1 MTGCRYSLPCP
12 WMPSNSSYP
21 GGGTAAQ
28 QSISLINA
36 LLVWIMTRIEGHQYE
51 GNVLPSGEAWSGSV
65 LN

>member
-1 MTGCRYSLPCP
+1 
-12 WMPSNSSYP
+12 MPSNSSYP

-51 GNVLPSGEAWSGSV
+51 GGVLPSGEAWSGSV